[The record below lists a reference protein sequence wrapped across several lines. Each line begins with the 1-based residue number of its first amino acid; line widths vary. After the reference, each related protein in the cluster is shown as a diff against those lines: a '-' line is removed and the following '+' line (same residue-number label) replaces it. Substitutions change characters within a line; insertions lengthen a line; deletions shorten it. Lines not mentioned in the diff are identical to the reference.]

1 MREFYQ
7 RVDSELVFFPELGIG
22 RYPVPRERPY
32 NVDYFER
39 YKRMADTETG
49 RLLTLSRIELI
60 ARHYHGP
67 VLDVGIGA
75 GQFVA
80 SRAMTFGY
88 DVNPAGVE
96 WLKEKGLY
104 RDLYKTSCSAISM
117 WDVLEHIDDPEAAVA
132 RAGEFVFVSIPIFR
146 DSADIL
152 RSHHFRKDEHIWYFT
167 DEGLRNWF
175 SKQGFECVEHNQM
188 ECDLG
193 RKGIGTYAFK
203 RIN

>member
-1 MREFYQ
+1 MKEFYQ
-7 RVDSELVFFPELGIG
+7 KVDSELVFFPELGIG
-22 RYPVPRERPY
+22 RYPVPQERPY
-32 NVDYFER
+32 DER
-39 YKRMADTETG
+39 YFQRYQQMAETETG
-49 RLLTLSRIELI
+49 RQLTVSRIELI

-75 GQFVA
+75 GQFV
-80 SRAMTFGY
+80 SMRPFTSGY

-104 RDLYKTSCSAISM
+104 VDLYSTVSPAISM

-152 RSHHFRKDEHIWYFT
+152 QSHHFRKDEHIWYFT

-175 SKQGFECVEHNQM
+175 RTQGFKCVEHNRM
-188 ECDLG
+188 ECELG
-193 RKGIGTYAFK
+193 RQGIGTYAFRRFK
-203 RIN
+203 

>member
-1 MREFYQ
+1 MKEFYQ
-7 RVDSELVFFPELGIG
+7 KVDSELVFFPELGIG
-22 RYPVPRERPY
+22 RYPVPQERPY
-32 NVDYFER
+32 DARYFQR
-39 YKRMADTETG
+39 YQQMAETETG
-49 RLLTLSRIELI
+49 RQLTVSRIELI

-75 GQFVA
+75 GQFV
-80 SRAMTFGY
+80 SMRPFTSGY

-104 RDLYKTSCSAISM
+104 VDLYSTVSPAISM

-132 RAGEFVFVSIPIFR
+132 RAGEIVFVSIPIFR

-152 RSHHFRKDEHIWYFT
+152 QSHHFRKDEHIWYFT

-175 SKQGFECVEHNQM
+175 RTQGFQCVEHNRM
-188 ECDLG
+188 ECELG
-193 RKGIGTYAFK
+193 RQGIGTYAFR
-203 RIN
+203 RIK